1 MEAINCACFKLKEKA
16 VKMLKMTWV
25 LDEEN
30 Y

>member
-1 MEAINCACFKLKEKA
+1 MEAINCACFKLKDKA
-16 VKMLKMTWV
+16 VKMLKMALA